1 MGTVNCN
8 PINHVSAEALI
19 PGRMKTLLRE
29 TIETNAP
36 SHEFYLSSFIFNPCI
51 IAQINLKNNNKQIL
65 IRCWHIIHHIM
76 ISTMLE
82 LVGSLVFQ
90 PTYKTVKQTKT
101 VSWINFYSNINIS
114 LQKMCCLQHTM
125 YCRYILCQSE

>member
-8 PINHVSAEALI
+8 PIKHVSADALI
-19 PGRMKTLLRE
+19 PGRMTTSLRE
-29 TIETNAP
+29 TIQTNAP
-36 SHEFYLSSFIFNPCI
+36 SHEIYFSSLNSCI
-51 IAQINLKNNNKQIL
+51 ITQINLKNNNKQIL

-76 ISTMLE
+76 ISIMLE

-101 VSWINFYSNINIS
+101 VWCINFYSNINIS
-114 LQKMCCLQHTM
+114 LQQMSCLQHTM
-125 YCRYILCQSE
+125 YCRYTLCQSE